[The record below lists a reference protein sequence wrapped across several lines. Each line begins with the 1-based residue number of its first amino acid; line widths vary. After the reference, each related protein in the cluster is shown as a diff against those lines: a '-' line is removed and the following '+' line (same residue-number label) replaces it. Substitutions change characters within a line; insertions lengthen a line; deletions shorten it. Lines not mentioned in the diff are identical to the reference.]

1 MSNTKANKIENIRQ
15 VAYGAN
21 QVADFMN
28 FQIRIG
34 TEVDSEEY
42 SQFFYWASEF
52 IHKEARDLYE
62 ETLDLAEMPGVD
74 EVLDAVSALCA
85 ASVEKPE
92 SNA

>member
-15 VAYGAN
+15 VAYGAK

-28 FQIRIG
+28 FQLRIGTEIG

-42 SQFFYWASEF
+42 SRFFYWASEF
-52 IHKEARDLYE
+52 IRKEALG
-62 ETLDLAEMPGVD
+62 LDEMPDAD

>member
-1 MSNTKANKIENIRQ
+1 MNKNTKIENIRQ
-15 VAYGAN
+15 VAYGAK

-28 FQIRIG
+28 FQLKIG

-42 SQFFYWASEF
+42 SQFFYWASAF
-52 IHKEARDLYE
+52 IHQEARDLYA
-62 ETLDLAEMPGVD
+62 ETLDLTEMPGVD
-74 EVLDAVSALCA
+74 EVLDAVSKLCA

>member
-15 VAYGAN
+15 VAYGAK

-28 FQIRIG
+28 FQLRIG

-42 SQFFYWASEF
+42 SRFFYWASEF
-52 IHKEARDLYE
+52 IRK
-62 ETLDLAEMPGVD
+62 ETLDLAEMPDVG
-74 EVLDAVSALCA
+74 EVLDVVSKLCA
-85 ASVEKPE
+85 ASAEKPE

>member
-15 VAYGAN
+15 VAYGAK

-42 SQFFYWASEF
+42 SRFFYWASEF
-52 IHKEARDLYE
+52 IRKEA
-62 ETLDLAEMPGVD
+62 LDLDVMLDAD
-74 EVLDAVSALCA
+74 EALDAVSALGA
-85 ASVEKPE
+85 ASFEKPE
-92 SNA
+92 NNA

>member
-1 MSNTKANKIENIRQ
+1 MNKNTKIENIRQ
-15 VAYGAN
+15 VAYGAK

-28 FQIRIG
+28 FQLRIG

-42 SQFFYWASEF
+42 SRFFYWASEF
-52 IHKEARDLYE
+52 IRKETIDLD
-62 ETLDLAEMPGVD
+62 ETPSVD

-85 ASVEKPE
+85 ASAEKPE